1 MRAKHWV
8 GLDVGESCTR
18 VCVLRK
24 RGPAVLECST
34 GSSAEDIARGLS
46 MFEIADIDS
55 IVMESGAPGEIER
68 QLKKMGYPV
77 VVLDVRKTHR
87 YLSIRHNKT
96 DENDARG
103 LAEIARLGEL
113 SRLSVYSK
121 SYDSEVLRNQLC
133 VRKRLV
139 DTRAEIQTSLRSLLR
154 NHGSQLRRV
163 PHGKAM
169 RPAIEAEF
177 ARLQSTGASQ
187 IVSQLLPLVDVW
199 ETLSGHIKRI
209 DDELACIARL
219 NPVVQRFIQIPGV
232 GPMCA
237 ISFYA
242 TIDDPHRFARTADV
256 GAYLG
261 MVPRVQQSGASLH
274 RTRVTRAGDAMARGY
289 LVLAAGVALTRAK
302 QSSALRE
309 WGLDLRKKVG
319 FSKAR
324 MAVARKLAVTMLSM
338 WKADKDFVPY
348 PQRA

>member
-34 GSSAEDIARGLS
+34 GSSAEDISRGLS
-46 MFEIADIDS
+46 MFDIADIES

-77 VVLDVRKTHR
+77 VILDVRKTHR

-139 DTRAEIQTSLRSLLR
+139 DTRAEIHASMTNSLASPGSILLCSGSFRFQASVRCARSR
-154 NHGSQLRRV
+154 ST
-163 PHGKAM
+163 P
-169 RPAIEAEF
+169 
-177 ARLQSTGASQ
+177 QSTTRTGSLAPQMWEHIWAWFLGCSSQ
-187 IVSQLLPLVDVW
+187 EQVS
-199 ETLSGHIKRI
+199 I
-209 DDELACIARL
+209 ELGSRGQEMRWREAIL
-219 NPVVQRFIQIPGV
+219 FSQPG
-232 GPMCA
+232 
-237 ISFYA
+237 S
-242 TIDDPHRFARTADV
+242 R
-256 GAYLG
+256 
-261 MVPRVQQSGASLH
+261 
-274 RTRVTRAGDAMARGY
+274 
-289 LVLAAGVALTRAK
+289 
-302 QSSALRE
+302 
-309 WGLDLRKKVG
+309 
-319 FSKAR
+319 
-324 MAVARKLAVTMLSM
+324 
-338 WKADKDFVPY
+338 
-348 PQRA
+348 